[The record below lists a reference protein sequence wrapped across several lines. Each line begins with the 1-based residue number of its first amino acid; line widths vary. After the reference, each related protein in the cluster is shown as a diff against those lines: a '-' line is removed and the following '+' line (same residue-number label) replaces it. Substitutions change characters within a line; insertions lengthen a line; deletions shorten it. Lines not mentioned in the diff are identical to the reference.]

1 MDLSY
6 VSIVVTKYLITR
18 AQLLEKYQQALNERD
33 KILNLNSQCQHKI
46 AEHFRKKKGADER
59 QEVEKSVTDQEQR
72 LIMHIYSFS

>member
-1 MDLSY
+1 MLVEMTINSRLC
-6 VSIVVTKYLITR
+6 IR

-72 LIMHIYSFS
+72 

>member
-1 MDLSY
+1 MF
-6 VSIVVTKYLITR
+6 IVRLPGR

-46 AEHFRKKKGADER
+46 AEHFRKKKGADDR

-72 LIMHIYSFS
+72 